1 MYPNLVFAGWFGS
14 RAAAQT
20 LPRVET
26 LQTLPI
32 LQANFSPITLST
44 TDSGGVITDNDSM
57 TASLVIYNDE
67 DVVVPDRDIIST
79 YIVQSGDSISEIA
92 DMFSVSPN
100 TIRWA
105 NNIAPKESIK
115 VGQKLVILPITGVRH
130 KVVKGDTLSSVA
142 KKYKSDADDIAS
154 YNGLES
160 GEKLIVDE
168 YIIIPNGEMNIPSE
182 QIKKKTSSSPKPSS
196 VDPNSPKITVSGSYY
211 SKPVVNGI
219 LTQGYHDHYNALD
232 ISLPRAKAMGAPIL
246 AAASGSVIVAKPSG
260 YNGGYGHMVIIQH
273 DNGTQTL
280 YAHLSNVSVSVGDQ
294 INRGEVL
301 GGMGNTGRSTGPHLH
316 FEVRGAKTPML
327 YTKR

>member
-20 LPRVET
+20 PPRVET

-44 TDSGGVITDNDSM
+44 ADSNGIITDDDSIA
-57 TASLVIYNDE
+57 ASLVIYNNE
-67 DVVVPDRDIIST
+67 DVVVPERDTIST

-92 DMFSVSPN
+92 DMFGVSPN

-105 NNIAPKESIK
+105 NNIASKEPIK
-115 VGQKLVILPITGVRH
+115 VDQKLVILPITGVRH
-130 KVVKGDTLSSVA
+130 KVTKGDTLSSVA
-142 KKYKSDADDIAS
+142 KRYKSDTDDIAS

-160 GEKLIVDE
+160 GEKLTVGE

-182 QIKKKTSSSPKPSS
+182 QIKKKTSSGSNS

-232 ISLPRAKAMGAPIL
+232 ISLPRGKAMGAPIL
-246 AAASGSVIVAKPSG
+246 AAAPGSVIVAKPSG

-327 YTKR
+327 YIKK